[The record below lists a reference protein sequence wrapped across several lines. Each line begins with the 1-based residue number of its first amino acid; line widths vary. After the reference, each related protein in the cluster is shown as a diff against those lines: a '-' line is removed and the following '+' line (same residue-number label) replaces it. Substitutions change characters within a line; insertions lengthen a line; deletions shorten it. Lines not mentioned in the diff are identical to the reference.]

1 MYGMYKKDLQKTDT
15 KTKNKIYKVFAKMF
29 EGNLFELSSQQ
40 DGTKDSNGKHKHED
54 HIEEDIE
61 AMWKKTYGEDFVK
74 HYPAIVKIIRQ
85 RKIKDKREI
94 ARIWQDTYGEDFEKE
109 YPALYNKL

>member
-1 MYGMYKKDLQKTDT
+1 
-15 KTKNKIYKVFAKMF
+15 
-29 EGNLFELSSQQ
+29 
-40 DGTKDSNGKHKHED
+40 
-54 HIEEDIE
+54 
-61 AMWKKTYGEDFVK
+61 MWKKTYGEDFIK
-74 HYPAIVKIIRQ
+74 HYPAIAKIIRQ